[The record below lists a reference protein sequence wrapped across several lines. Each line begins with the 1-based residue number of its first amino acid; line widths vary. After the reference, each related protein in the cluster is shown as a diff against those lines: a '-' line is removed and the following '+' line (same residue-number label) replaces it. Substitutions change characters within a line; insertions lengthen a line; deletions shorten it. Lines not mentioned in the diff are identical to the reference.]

1 MHGLDNSQNAT
12 KAVGAA
18 VSVAQASPTV
28 NMISCG
34 SAPTGLTISVDA
46 SAGVASSSNG
56 LAQGIEEVGNKELST
71 DTATVNASG
80 VALGGNRLTQGI
92 EEVGNIGKESSTDTS
107 TANTLTGVALGGN
120 RLGQGIEEVGKK

>member
-1 MHGLDNSQNAT
+1 MGKRRSGGREKGRRQPKIAKKNLETKRTSTNFFYSIIYKSDIPQRVVHGLDNSQNAT

-56 LAQGIEEVGNKELST
+56 LAQGIEEVGNKESST
-71 DTATVNASG
+71 DTAT
-80 VALGGNRLTQGI
+80 
-92 EEVGNIGKESSTDTS
+92 
-107 TANTLTGVALGGN
+107 ANTSAWAVTD
-120 RLGQGIEEVGKK
+120 